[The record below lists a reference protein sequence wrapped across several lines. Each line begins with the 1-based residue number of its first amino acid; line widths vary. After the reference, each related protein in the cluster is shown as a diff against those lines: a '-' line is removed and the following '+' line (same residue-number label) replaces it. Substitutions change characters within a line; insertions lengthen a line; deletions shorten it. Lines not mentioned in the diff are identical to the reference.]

1 MELVKTGLS
10 GVFVI
15 TILFSAGVLLLLLKK
30 QEKLTWYLLV
40 IPLILLWLL
49 SFRPFSTFLI
59 CGLENQ
65 YQPIIN
71 FKGYEDVEYIVV
83 LSAWDNND
91 RGIPYTSR
99 LGYRSALR
107 VLEAHRIYRHMDHS
121 KIIISGRE
129 GDTKLLGELM
139 IALGVPEGKIA
150 ADHSKDTWESAVN
163 LKTLLSNHRFILVTS
178 ATHMPRSM
186 DCFIWQGLSPIPA
199 PADFLVGYGRYRF
212 PVGRSFDYYLPNT
225 DSFME
230 SSAAFYEYFGLIWY
244 RIRALRI
251 GSIWEKLL
259 MRLRSSVIGTGSD
272 IFRFSNSRTQA
283 LVIAT
288 TKDILG

>member
-30 QEKLTWYLLV
+30 QEKLAKYLLG
-40 IPLILLWLL
+40 ITLILLWLL

-59 CGLENQ
+59 WSLESQ

-71 FKGYEDVEYIVV
+71 FRGYEDVEYIVV
-83 LSAWDNND
+83 LSAWNNNT
-91 RGIPYTSR
+91 RGIPYTSK

-107 VLEAHRIYRHMDHS
+107 VLEAHRIYLHMDHS

-129 GDTKLLGELM
+129 DDTKLLAELM
-139 IALGVPEGKIA
+139 IALGVPAAKIA

-163 LKTLLSNHRFILVTS
+163 LKPLLSNRRFILVTS

-186 DCFIWQGLSPIPA
+186 DCFIWQGLRPIPS
-199 PADFLVGYGRYRF
+199 PADYLCGYGRFRL
-212 PVGRSFDYYLPNT
+212 PVGRSLSYYLPNT

-244 RIRALRI
+244 HIRALRI
-251 GSIWEKLL
+251 GSSGRW
-259 MRLRSSVIGTGSD
+259 
-272 IFRFSNSRTQA
+272 F
-283 LVIAT
+283 
-288 TKDILG
+288 

>member
-10 GVFVI
+10 AVFVI
-15 TILFSAGVLLLLLKK
+15 TILFSAGMLLLLLKK
-30 QEKLTWYLLV
+30 QEKLTKYLLG

-49 SFRPFSTFLI
+49 SIRPVSNFLTW
-59 CGLENQ
+59 GLEGQ

-71 FKGYEDVEYIVV
+71 FRGYKDVEYIVV
-83 LSAWDNND
+83 LCAWDRDND
-91 RGIPYTSR
+91 YPGLPYTNK

-107 VLEAHRIYRHMDHS
+107 VLEAHWIYLHMDHS

-139 IALGVPEGKIA
+139 VALGIPAGEIV

-199 PADFLVGYGRYRF
+199 PADFISGYRGKYRF
-212 PVGRSFDYYLPNT
+212 PVGRSFAFYLPNT

-244 RIRALRI
+244 HIRALR
-251 GSIWEKLL
+251 
-259 MRLRSSVIGTGSD
+259 TG
-272 IFRFSNSRTQA
+272 
-283 LVIAT
+283 
-288 TKDILG
+288 

>member
-10 GVFVI
+10 AVFVI

-30 QEKLTWYLLV
+30 QEKLTRYLLG
-40 IPLILLWLL
+40 ITLILLWLL
-49 SFRPFSTFLI
+49 SIRPFSNFLTW
-59 CGLENQ
+59 GLESQ

-71 FKGYEDVEYIVV
+71 FRGYKDVEYIVV
-83 LSAWDNND
+83 LCAWDRNND
-91 RGIPYTSR
+91 YPGLPYTSK

-107 VLEAHRIYRHMDHS
+107 VLEAHRIYLHMDHP

-129 GDTKLLGELM
+129 GDAKLLGELM
-139 IALGVPEGKIA
+139 VALGIPAGGIV

-163 LKTLLSNHRFILVTS
+163 LKTLLANHRFILVTS
-178 ATHMPRSM
+178 ALHMPRSM

-199 PADFLVGYGRYRF
+199 PADFISGYHGKFRF
-212 PVGRSFDYYLPNT
+212 PVGRSFAFYLPNT

-244 RIRALRI
+244 HIRAL
-251 GSIWEKLL
+251 
-259 MRLRSSVIGTGSD
+259 GTG
-272 IFRFSNSRTQA
+272 
-283 LVIAT
+283 
-288 TKDILG
+288 